1 MRLFNFILSSF
12 QKHQI
17 VYVNSRE
24 LLIECSSDVKKN
36 NSIAV
41 DTEFIWKNTYYPI
54 LSLIQI
60 ATKSKIYLLDFFF
73 LKNDL
78 DIISEILEDD
88 KILKVFHSAR
98 GDLSIL
104 SNSRGF
110 NISSVFD
117 IQLAESLFLKIKTYR
132 FLIKVLFINIL

>member
-78 DIISEILEDD
+78 DIIS
-88 KILKVFHSAR
+88 KIVKF
-98 GDLSIL
+98 
-104 SNSRGF
+104 
-110 NISSVFD
+110 
-117 IQLAESLFLKIKTYR
+117 
-132 FLIKVLFINIL
+132 